1 MIGTLKITSWIGY
14 DPSASHYMGEIY
26 YHRYAGLSCLKL
38 ERLIDQT
45 WVDALKHDKDT
56 FQTVIDLG
64 IEETTERFLS
74 KQEVIDHAIGKFK
87 ELYPD
92 GVLLRELETGVLGEP
107 LYAPNDVFDQLSV
120 RYTNYLTLQ
129 LANDDGSL
137 DSQVELLR
145 NAYRAMLDKFVPEKG

>member
-1 MIGTLKITSWIGY
+1 MSTN
-14 DPSASHYMGEIY
+14 
-26 YHRYAGLSCLKL
+26 
-38 ERLIDQT
+38 
-45 WVDALKHDKDT
+45 V
-56 FQTVIDLG
+56 
-64 IEETTERFLS
+64 ETI